1 MEAIGVSQRSGDSAF
16 LLSSMAR
23 DMAAAVNALVVL
35 QVEKRESVVILRL
48 GNSANPYA
56 YKIWFSDL

>member
-1 MEAIGVSQRSGDSAF
+1 MEAIGVSQRRGDSVF

-35 QVEKRESVVILRL
+35 QVEKSESVVILRS
-48 GNSANPYA
+48 GNLATPYA
-56 YKIWFSDL
+56 